1 MNIYCSS
8 VGTPLRVVKVL
19 RADEMV
25 VGKEVCFKKELPF
38 LFFVKGLL
46 CNILE
51 KNNQQKFYIF
61 LRIHK
66 PFLNILDSI

>member
-38 LFFVKGLL
+38 LFFCKRFAMHYFKKKQSAK
-46 CNILE
+46 ILH
-51 KNNQQKFYIF
+51 FPAY
-61 LRIHK
+61 
-66 PFLNILDSI
+66 S